1 MSRRRW
7 TCERAAGSMDVTER
21 LRRLTPAE
29 AAEWHAAS
37 EEGDR
42 QRGKTSGRENRE
54 RGEQYSVR
62 DEGAHASLSEE
73 VILAN

>member
-1 MSRRRW
+1 MSWRRW
-7 TCERAAGSMDVTER
+7 TYECAAGSTDVTEH

-54 RGEQYSVR
+54 RGEQYSV
-62 DEGAHASLSEE
+62 
-73 VILAN
+73 